1 MLDSLGLDANGLTPD
16 RVLEELIYIGMGD
29 IAEFFDD
36 DGGNLRPIHEIPAHA
51 RGMIA
56 GLDVMKRNL
65 TAGDGRLDEIRKVKL
80 WSKVEAL
87 DRLAQHLG
95 LLRTQVD
102 FTLTV
107 QRAERMSD
115 AEIAAE
121 LEVLQK
127 QFAQWAIERQSL
139 PAPAQSS
146 SAARR

>member
-1 MLDSLGLDANGLTPD
+1 M
-16 RVLEELIYIGMGD
+16 
-29 IAEFFDD
+29 
-36 DGGNLRPIHEIPAHA
+36 
-51 RGMIA
+51 
-56 GLDVMKRNL
+56 
-65 TAGDGRLDEIRKVKL
+65 
-80 WSKVEAL
+80 
-87 DRLAQHLG
+87 
-95 LLRTQVD
+95 D

-127 QFAQWAIERQSL
+127 QFAQWAVERQSL

>member
-1 MLDSLGLDANGLTPD
+1 MLDLLPFRWSALRGSNP
-16 RVLEELIYIGMGD
+16 IGRFSPIG
-29 IAEFFDD
+29 
-36 DGGNLRPIHEIPAHA
+36 DGG
-51 RGMIA
+51 
-56 GLDVMKRNL
+56 GL
-65 TAGDGRLDEIRKVKL
+65 
-80 WSKVEAL
+80 
-87 DRLAQHLG
+87 LAQS
-95 LLRTQVD
+95 LRTQVD

-127 QFAQWAIERQSL
+127 QFAQWVVERQSL

>member
-1 MLDSLGLDANGLTPD
+1 
-16 RVLEELIYIGMGD
+16 
-29 IAEFFDD
+29 
-36 DGGNLRPIHEIPAHA
+36 
-51 RGMIA
+51 MIA
-56 GLDVMKRNL
+56 GVDVVKRNL
-65 TAGDGRLDEIRKVKL
+65 TTGDGRLDEIRKVKL

-95 LLRTQVD
+95 LRTQVD

-127 QFAQWAIERQSL
+127 PFAQRAVERQSL

-146 SAARR
+146 SAAGC